1 MQGCAGGRSQNCR
14 TTALKLS
21 HPSAPLM
28 TRILGDGMS
37 GGRIPSLGKRLRP
50 WWHICASDAR
60 PEPRRSMTRPMT
72 VGGGSPAPLSSGER
86 RAVRIDAYVKDLLA
100 KERKADELKRQELK
114 ALRIAQN
121 AVAPEL
127 GT

>member
-1 MQGCAGGRSQNCR
+1 
-14 TTALKLS
+14 
-21 HPSAPLM
+21 
-28 TRILGDGMS
+28 
-37 GGRIPSLGKRLRP
+37 
-50 WWHICASDAR
+50 
-60 PEPRRSMTRPMT
+60 MTRPMT